1 MTVMEIYQ
9 KVASGEL
16 TPEEGARL
24 LTPPRRWHDNLFQ
37 RVSYAACVVLLIWE
51 IFR

>member
-1 MTVMEIYQ
+1 MEIFQ
-9 KVASGEL
+9 KVASREL

-24 LTPPRRWHDNLFQ
+24 LTPPRRWYDGLFL
-37 RVSYAACVVLLIWE
+37 RVSYAACVALLIWE